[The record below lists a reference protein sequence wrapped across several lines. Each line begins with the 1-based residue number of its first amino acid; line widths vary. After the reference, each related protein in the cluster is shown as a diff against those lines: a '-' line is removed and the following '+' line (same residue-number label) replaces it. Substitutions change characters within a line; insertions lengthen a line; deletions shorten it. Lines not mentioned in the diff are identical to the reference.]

1 MKKSLLFLIS
11 WVFLIG
17 VSAQVQ
23 RMQVPASA
31 LKNTVL
37 KHAPIDEATNML
49 NKVNPY
55 VSLRIAPEETIIG
68 TTIFDLQSNSSSP
81 SNRIELFPDSTIGAI
96 WAQGTVPPEYVNRGT
111 GYNYFNGSEW
121 MEIPTNRV
129 EEIRTG
135 YPSYSACGPTGEAI
149 ASHASGTGMNFYKRD
164 VKGTGEWVRSVIE
177 APAGQDLLWPRL
189 TSSGDDFNIMHL
201 FAIAIPTED
210 DGPFYEGLRGALV
223 YYRSAD
229 AGATWQGPTILPGMT
244 SNEFVGFNGDAYSL
258 TAKGNNVVLLYTDSW
273 TDMFIMKSTNNGESW
288 EKTVIWE
295 HPVPRWDYTAFD
307 TIYSP
312 DGAGHATLDSIGKV
326 HVAFG
331 ITRVLFEAGDE
342 GPSWFP
348 LVDGLAYWNEDLPT
362 WTGEQN
368 QQDVLNPDNVFE
380 TGNLIGFV
388 TDLNS
393 NGELDFMGFNIANFG
408 LYGTSLTSMPQLV
421 IDDSGIIY
429 AIYSSVTETFN
440 NGVQNY
446 RHLWI
451 TLSRDGGA
459 NWDNQIHLGDG
470 EAHILE
476 EMVYPS
482 VARFTQE
489 NLIHVIYQADEA
501 PGVSVAGMDV
511 TPDDPT
517 ENFIYHM
524 PIRIDEVLS
533 DEKELFNHGKV
544 NLSSAY
550 PNPLR
555 NYTSF
560 NVSLDESSSVVLEV
574 YSLAGQKI
582 SAKSYGKYSAGN
594 YTIDYDA
601 TSLKSGIYL
610 YKFIVGE
617 QFFTGK
623 ITVLK

>member
-11 WVFLIG
+11 WVFLFG

-31 LKNTVL
+31 LKNKVL

-81 SNRIELFPDSTIGAI
+81 SNRIELFPDNTIGAI
-96 WAQGTVPPEYVNRGT
+96 WTQGTVPPDYVNRGT

-121 MEIPTNRV
+121 MEMPTNRV
-129 EEIRTG
+129 EDIKTG

-149 ASHASGTGMNFYKRD
+149 ASHASGTGMNIYKRD
-164 VKGTGEWVRSVIE
+164 MKGTGEWVHTVIE
-177 APAGQDLLWPRL
+177 APADQDLFWPRL
-189 TSSGDDFNIMHL
+189 TSSGDGFNIMHL
-201 FAIAIPTED
+201 FAIAIPSET

-223 YYRSAD
+223 YYRSTD
-229 AGATWQGPTILPGMT
+229 AGATWQGPTILPGLT
-244 SNEFVGFNGDAYSL
+244 SNEFVGFNGDAYSI

-273 TDMFIMKSTNNGESW
+273 TDMFFMKSTNNGESW

-312 DGAGHATLDSIGKV
+312 DGAGHATLDSTGKV

-362 WTGEQN
+362 WTGEEN

-388 TDLNS
+388 TDFNG
-393 NGELDFMGFNIANFG
+393 NGELDFVGFNIANFG

-421 IDDSGIIY
+421 IDDNGIIY
-429 AIYSSVTETFN
+429 AVYSSVTETFN

-451 TLSRDGGA
+451 TLSRDGGL

-470 EAHILE
+470 EAHIFE

-489 NLIHVIYQADEA
+489 NFIHVIYQADEA

-533 DEKELFNHGKV
+533 DEIELFSHSKV

-555 NYTSF
+555 NHTSF
-560 NVSLDESSSVVLEV
+560 NVSFDEKSSVILEV
-574 YSLAGQKI
+574 YSIAGQKI
-582 SAKSYGKYSAGN
+582 SVKSYGNYSAGN
-594 YTIDYDA
+594 YTLDYDA
-601 TSLKSGIYL
+601 TSLKTGNYL

-617 QFFTGK
+617 KYFTGK